1 MCSRLHLAQMRAS
14 AWPKC
19 VLGPKPQMAKC
30 NPSLCAGCACV
41 CCVVWCV
48 RAAAQPQAA
57 VPLSAL
63 CLLQCCRPPP
73 AQPLSV
79 LCRSPAPRSPLC
91 VLLVCCCVCGL
102 RATGWWLS
110 KVAEGDSGGLLHA
123 RTHQQQASGG
133 RALLHRSPARQVPI
147 GGCTLHSPLILL

>member
-1 MCSRLHLAQMRAS
+1 MCL
-14 AWPKC
+14 C
-19 VLGPKPQMAKC
+19 VLRG
-30 NPSLCAGCACV
+30 V
-41 CCVVWCV
+41 V
-48 RAAAQPQAA
+48 RACCRSAASRCAA
-57 VPLSAL
+57 VGAVPAAVLPPTARSAAL
-63 CLLQCCRPPP
+63 C
-73 AQPLSV
+73 PLP
-79 LCRSPAPRSPLC
+79 LARSPLPALRAAG
-91 VLLVCCCVCGL
+91 LLLRL